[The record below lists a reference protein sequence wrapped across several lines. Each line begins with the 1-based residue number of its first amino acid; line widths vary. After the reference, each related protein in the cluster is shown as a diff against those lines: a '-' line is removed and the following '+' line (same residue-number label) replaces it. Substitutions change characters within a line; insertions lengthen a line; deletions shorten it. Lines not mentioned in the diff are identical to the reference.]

1 MSVEERR
8 YKIKGFRDDEV
19 KIRVLLEPA
28 DHVKLKEDKI
38 GFTEMASNPMGAAQK
53 LMAQQ
58 TSKMIND
65 SFSISREEYLAKKY
79 LVGEF
84 VIVTIKRESS

>member
-8 YKIKGFRDDEV
+8 YRIKGFRDDNV

-28 DHVKLKEDKI
+28 DLIKPKQEKI
-38 GFTEMASNPMGAAQK
+38 GVADMMKDPMGV
-53 LMAQQ
+53 AQQ
-58 TSKMIND
+58 MMGQQMSQIIND
-65 SFSISREEYLAKKY
+65 SFSISREEYMQKKY

-84 VIVTIKRESS
+84 VIVTIKRDSS